1 MARDSSSIMTA
12 IDLASYAGLAAMTLL
27 TVNLMLGILMA
38 VKYNPVRE
46 WPHRRISTFQ
56 LHNWTAYTAL
66 AVACVH
72 PVILLFSDKVHFRI
86 LDLIYPLHSP
96 KQPTI
101 NTLGAIALHALIFVV
116 ATSYFRRRVGR
127 IWWKRLHYTAY
138 AMAPVFYIHG
148 ILTDP
153 ELGDTPFHLDPL
165 DGEKLYVELCLLF
178 VSVAIVF
185 RLRRHFRQPAPRMH
199 RPKQPRPTRRP
210 HHRSLG
216 STW

>member
-1 MARDSSSIMTA
+1 MTA

-66 AVACVH
+66 AVACIH
-72 PVILLFSDKVHFRI
+72 PVILLFSDKVHFRV
-86 LDLIYPLHSP
+86 LDLMYPLHSP

-101 NTLGAIALHALIFVV
+101 NTLGAIALYALIFVV
-116 ATSYFRRRVGR
+116 VTSYFRRRVGR
-127 IWWKRLHYTAY
+127 VWWKRLHYTAY

-148 ILTDP
+148 MLTDP

-165 DGEKLYVELCLLF
+165 DGEKLYVELCLLL
-178 VSVAIVF
+178 VSLAIAI
-185 RLRRHFRQPAPRMH
+185 RLRRHFRQPPPRVH
-199 RPKQPRPTRRP
+199 RQKQQRSPKRP

-216 STW
+216 GTW

>member
-1 MARDSSSIMTA
+1 MTA

-66 AVACVH
+66 AVACIH
-72 PVILLFSDKVHFRI
+72 PVILLFSDKVHFRV
-86 LDLIYPLHSP
+86 LDLMYPLHSP

-101 NTLGAIALHALIFVV
+101 NTLGAIALYALIFVV
-116 ATSYFRRRVGR
+116 VTSYFRRRVGR
-127 IWWKRLHYTAY
+127 VWWKRLHYTAY

-148 ILTDP
+148 MLTDP

-165 DGEKLYVELCLLF
+165 DGEKLYVELCLLL
-178 VSVAIVF
+178 VSMAIAI
-185 RLRRHFRQPAPRMH
+185 RLRRHFRQPPPRVH
-199 RPKQPRPTRRP
+199 RQKQQRSPKRP

-216 STW
+216 GTW

>member
-1 MARDSSSIMTA
+1 MTA

-27 TVNLMLGILMA
+27 TVNLMLGLLMA

-72 PVILLFSDKVHFRI
+72 PVILLFSDKVHFRV
-86 LDLIYPLHSP
+86 LDLVYPLHSP
-96 KQPTI
+96 KQPTV
-101 NTLGAIALHALIFVV
+101 NTLGAIALYALLFVV
-116 ATSYFRRRVGR
+116 VTSYFRRRVGR
-127 IWWKRLHYTAY
+127 VWWKRLHYTAY

-153 ELGDTPFHLDPL
+153 ELGATPFHLDPL
-165 DGEKLYVELCLLF
+165 DGEKLYVEMCLLL
-178 VSVAIVF
+178 VSLAIAL
-185 RLRRHFRQPAPRMH
+185 RLRRHFRRPPPRVHRQKQQRAP
-199 RPKQPRPTRRP
+199 KRP